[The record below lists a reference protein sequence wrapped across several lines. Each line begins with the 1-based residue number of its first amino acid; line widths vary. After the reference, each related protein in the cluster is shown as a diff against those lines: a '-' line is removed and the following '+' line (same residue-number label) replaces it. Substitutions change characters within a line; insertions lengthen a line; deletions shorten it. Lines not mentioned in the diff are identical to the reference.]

1 MRASPLHNGRPAAD
15 GSNPTSLKTTASHWG
30 TYRAEVEDGRLIAL
44 HGFEDDVDPS
54 PIGQAQIDTLDDPC
68 RIPRPMVRQGYL
80 EHGPDANRGGRGC
93 EPFVTVSWDH
103 AERLVAD
110 ELKRVRE
117 THGNEAIYAG
127 CYGWASAGRFHHAKS
142 QLHRFMNCV
151 GGATVSRDTYS
162 FAAGEVIL
170 PHVLGNLHKL
180 FGTMTTWPSIIEHT
194 DLLVAFGGLPLKNG
208 QVNSG
213 GAGRHVQRDYMAD
226 AARNGLRVVNISPLR
241 TDVEAGIGAE
251 WLAPVPN
258 TDVAIML
265 GLAHT
270 LVADGREDRA
280 FLERYCV
287 GYERFHA
294 YLTGATDGIE
304 KDAEWAAAISG
315 LDAATLRQLARDMAA
330 GRTML
335 AIGWALTRQDHGEQN
350 FWMGVVL
357 AAMLGQIGLPGGGI
371 GFGYS
376 ATNGIG
382 GHMGQMHWA
391 ALEQGSN
398 PVETYI
404 PVARIA
410 DLLLNPGA
418 QVDYNGKRLT
428 YPDIKLVYWAG
439 GNPFHHHQDLNRLVR
454 AWQRPETIIV
464 HEPWWTAT
472 ARHADIVLPA
482 TTTLERND
490 LAASA
495 RDPYLVAMQQAV
507 EPYGEAR
514 NDYDIFRGIARELD
528 VEESFT
534 AEGRDESEWL
544 RHLYEISRQRA
555 TASEIEMPPFEE
567 FWAAGAFKVEAPPV
581 PTVMLDAFRRDPES
595 NPLPTPSGRIEVFSD
610 TIDAF
615 GYDDC
620 PGHPVWMEPA
630 EWLNHA
636 KVHAFPLHLVSNQP
650 ITRLHS
656 QLDNSAYSRSR
667 EVNGRE
673 AIVIHPDDAAARDI
687 RNGDV
692 VRVFNDRGECLAGAV
707 VSDAVRASVVQMPT
721 GAWFDPETPGQSRT
735 RCKHGNPNVLT
746 PDKGSSKLAQ
756 GPSALSC
763 LVEVARYD
771 GEPPAVTAFEPPVV
785 ISD

>member
-1 MRASPLHNGRPAAD
+1 MA
-15 GSNPTSLKTTASHWG
+15 TTLKTTASHWG
-30 TYRAEVEDGRLIAL
+30 TYQAEIENGNLIAL
-44 HGFEDDVDPS
+44 HGLEDDTDPS

-68 RIPRPMVRQGYL
+68 RIPQPMVRQRYL
-80 EHGPDANRGGRGC
+80 ERGPGSDTHGRGR
-93 EPFVTVSWDH
+93 EPFLAVSWDR

-110 ELKRVRE
+110 ELERVR
-117 THGNEAIYAG
+117 TTYGNEAIYAG

-142 QLHRFMNCV
+142 QVHRFMNCI
-151 GGATVSRDTYS
+151 GGATVSVDTYS

-170 PHVLGNLHKL
+170 PHILGNLYKH
-180 FGTMTTWPSIIEHT
+180 FGTMTSWPSIIEHT

-213 GAGRHVQRDYMAD
+213 GTGHHVQRDYMRD
-226 AARNGLRVVNISPLR
+226 AAKAGLNVVNISPLR
-241 TDVEAGIGAE
+241 SDVEDFIAAE
-251 WLAPVPN
+251 WLAPAPN

-270 LVADGREDRA
+270 LVEDGLEDRE
-280 FLERYCV
+280 FLATYCV
-287 GYERFHA
+287 GYERFAA
-294 YLTGATDGIE
+294 YLMGESDGIA
-304 KDAEWAAAISG
+304 KNAEWAAAISG
-315 LDAATLRQLARDMAA
+315 LDAARLRRLAHDMAS
-330 GRTML
+330 GRTMI
-335 AIGWALTRQDHGEQN
+335 AVGWALTRQDHGEQN

-382 GHMGQMHWA
+382 SHIGTMNWA

-398 PVETYI
+398 AVDTFI

-410 DLLLNPGA
+410 DLLLNPGMEI
-418 QVDYNGKRLT
+418 DYNGTRLT

-439 GNPFHHHQDLNRLVR
+439 GNPFHHHQDLNRLVH

-495 RDPYLVAMQQAV
+495 RDSYLVAMQQAV
-507 EPYGEAR
+507 EPFGEAR
-514 NDYDIFRGIARELD
+514 NDYDIFRGIARELGA
-528 VEESFT
+528 EEPFT

-544 RHLYEISRQRA
+544 RHLYEVSRQRA
-555 TASEIEMPPFEE
+555 AATAIDMPSFDE
-567 FWAAGAFKVEAPPV
+567 FWEMGTFKVDAPRQ
-581 PTVMLDAFRRDPES
+581 PTVMLDGFRRDPEA
-595 NPLPTPSGRIEVFSD
+595 NPIDTPSGRIEIFSEI
-610 TIDAF
+610 IDAF

-636 KVHAFPLHLVSNQP
+636 TANTFPLHLISIQP
-650 ITRLHS
+650 SSRLHS
-656 QLDNSAYSRSR
+656 QLDNSTYSRGQK
-667 EVNGRE
+667 VNGRE
-673 AIVIHPDDAAARDI
+673 VLVMHSDDAAARGIQD
-687 RNGDV
+687 GDV
-692 VRVFNDRGECLAGAV
+692 VRVFNERGECLAGAR
-707 VSDAVRASVVQMPT
+707 VSDAVRPSVVQMPT
-721 GAWFDPETPGQSRT
+721 GAWFDPEEQGTSPA

-746 PDKGSSKLAQ
+746 PDKGTSKLAQ
-756 GPSALSC
+756 GPSARSC
-763 LVEVARYD
+763 LVEVARYE
-771 GEPPAVTAFEPPVV
+771 GEPPAVTAFDPPEVMNDPSRER
-785 ISD
+785 I

>member
-1 MRASPLHNGRPAAD
+1 MTA
-15 GSNPTSLKTTASHWG
+15 TLKTTASHWG
-30 TYRAEVEDGRLIAL
+30 TYRAEVEDGKLIAL
-44 HGFEDDVDPS
+44 HGFEADADPS

-68 RIPRPMVRQGYL
+68 RIRQPMVRKSYL
-80 EHGPDANRGGRGC
+80 EHGPGTDGGSRGR
-93 EPFVTVSWDH
+93 EPFVAVAWDR

-110 ELKRVRE
+110 ELDRVRKIY
-117 THGNEAIYAG
+117 GNEAIFAG

-151 GGATVSRDTYS
+151 GGATVSVDTYS

-180 FGTMTTWPSIIEHT
+180 FGSMTSWPSIIEHT
-194 DLLVAFGGLPLKNG
+194 DLLVAFGGLPLKNA

-213 GAGRHVQRDYMAD
+213 GAGRHVQRDYMRE
-226 AARNGLRVVNISPLR
+226 AAASGLRIVNISPLR
-241 TDVEAGIGAE
+241 SDVEAFIEAD
-251 WLAPVPN
+251 WLAPAPN

-265 GLAHT
+265 GVAHT
-270 LVADGREDRA
+270 LVAEGLQDRA

-287 GYERFHA
+287 GYDRFRA
-294 YLTGATDGIE
+294 YLMGETDGIA

-315 LDAATLRQLARDMAA
+315 LNAGALQQLARDMAA

-371 GFGYS
+371 GFGYA

-382 GHMGQMHWA
+382 SHIGQMQWA

-398 PVETYI
+398 AVDRFI

-418 QVDYNGKRLT
+418 EVDYNGKRLT

-454 AWQRPETIIV
+454 AWQKPETIIV

-495 RDPYLVAMQQAV
+495 RDAYLVAMQQV
-507 EPYGEAR
+507 VQPFGEAR
-514 NDYDIFRGIARELD
+514 NDYDIFRGIARKLGE
-528 VEESFT
+528 EESFT

-544 RHLYEISRQRA
+544 RHLYEVSRQRA
-555 TASEIEMPPFEE
+555 AAQGIEMPSFDE
-567 FWAAGAFKVEAPPV
+567 FWAKGTFKIDAPPQ
-581 PTVMLDAFRRDPES
+581 PAVMLDGFRRDPEA
-595 NPLPTPSGRIEVFSD
+595 NPISTPSGRIEIFSA

-620 PGHPVWMEPA
+620 PGHPAWMEPV
-630 EWLNHA
+630 EWLNHEKA
-636 KVHAFPLHLVSNQP
+636 NAFPLHLISNQP
-650 ITRLHS
+650 RTRLHS
-656 QLDNSAYSRSR
+656 QLDNSAYSRSQK
-667 EVNGRE
+667 VNGRE
-673 AIVIHPDDAAARDI
+673 AIVVHPDDAAARGI
-687 RNGDV
+687 RDGDV

-707 VSDAVRASVVQMPT
+707 VSDAVRPSVVQMPT
-721 GAWFDPETPGQSRT
+721 GAWFDPEERGPSPS

-746 PDKGSSKLAQ
+746 PDKGTSKLAQ

-763 LVEVARYD
+763 LVEVARYE
-771 GEPPAVTAFEPPVV
+771 GEPPAVTAFEPPMV
-785 ISD
+785 IDDP